1 MENNMSQNTI
11 TSSHFFTNRDGNTLM
26 KEFEGIL
33 ENNSQIKNLD
43 AVVGF
48 LRASGY
54 FTLRPFLDGI
64 NKVRILIG
72 IDVDKYIAHAHQKG
86 VLFFGAEEEVKEEC
100 LRMLKQDVESS
111 NYTKQVE
118 DGMLQM
124 VQDMIDGKLELR
136 AHPSKKIHAKFYI
149 LYPDNY
155 SQYTFGAAI
164 TGSSNLS
171 GNGLG
176 IGEDKQYEFNVK
188 LTQYDDVQFAK
199 NEFELLWEEAQ
210 GVPINAEDYRATL
223 DKTYLKG
230 DVTPYELYIK
240 MLMEYFSDRVLEV
253 DQNDPFDMPEGY
265 EKFEYQMD
273 AVIEGYQKLIR
284 YDGFFLADVVGLGKT
299 VVATMIAK
307 KFLIENGRDN
317 TKILVVYP
325 PAVEQN
331 WITTFKDF
339 GIDKYAC
346 FVSNGS
352 LSKVL
357 DDDNYKYWNADEY
370 DLVLVDEA
378 HKFRTHTTGAF
389 QQLQEICKMPR
400 VETGNIPG
408 YKKKV
413 MLISATPMNNSPAD
427 LYNQILMFQ
436 DPRRS
441 TIDGVPNLTAFFSP
455 LVVEFRKLRKEP
467 NMDLTKFKKLAERVR
482 DRIIKPLTV
491 RRTRT
496 DIESIARYN
505 KDINGFPKVAKP
517 NKEEYEL
524 NDHLANLFVEA
535 MHILDKGLN
544 YARYQAIAYLK
555 PEVSNGLYD
564 NAELISRSLAGIR
577 KNGMVKRLES
587 SFHAFKISVDNF
599 RQANQNL
606 INMWEKDRIF
616 IAPDMDINLL
626 YELDYTD
633 DEIEEKL
640 NEKAEDNPKNAVFK
654 RDDFRPEY
662 IDILRQDQE
671 LLNKMCTE
679 WENISD
685 NDDSKFAKFA
695 DLLKHELFKKEI
707 NKEGKVVVFSE
718 SVDTINYLAERI
730 GRHDV
735 LVISSDNRG
744 KQFKTIRENFD
755 ANWKTKK
762 DDFPIILTS
771 DVLAEGVN
779 LHRSNIIV
787 NYDTPWNST
796 KLMQRIGRVNRIGSK
811 SDTIYNYVFYP
822 SRQGN
827 EQISLKEISLS
838 KIQTFHTTF
847 GEDNQVYSTEE
858 IIDRD
863 LDKLFKEGIKREQED
878 RNLELPF
885 YEELRSL
892 YQQNKREYKRIEKIS
907 LRSRTGREP
916 HEVDGVSL
924 SKDTLVFLKTNFR
937 KVFYLVNNEQT
948 REISVLDAMSFF
960 KANPE
965 EKAVPRIDKHHEH
978 VEKAIKQFKANKVE
992 EMQNEEANQNQRSN
1006 LGAQVT
1012 TAVSL
1017 INSVLPHVPDGDTRL
1032 KLAQLKELAE
1042 RGTITY
1048 IAKRLQRI
1056 QKDLQRNGAS
1066 KAKLTFDDALKQ
1078 ILEMAN
1084 HYNAYYRDTEK
1095 AEEETDATIILSE
1108 SFQ

>member
-1 MENNMSQNTI
+1 MTDI
-11 TSSHFFTNRDGNTLM
+11 PVSSHFFTNRDGNTLM
-26 KEFEGIL
+26 KEFDGML
-33 ENNSQIKNLD
+33 ENNPQIKNLD

-54 FTLRPFLDGI
+54 FTLRPFLDNI
-64 NKVRILIG
+64 NKVRLLIG
-72 IDVDKYIAHAHQKG
+72 IDVDKYIAHAHQRG
-86 VLFFGAEEEVKEEC
+86 ELFFGAEEQVKEEC
-100 LRMLKQDVESS
+100 LRLLKQDIEQS

-149 LYPDNY
+149 LYPDNFN
-155 SQYTFGAAI
+155 QHTFGAAI

-176 IGEDKQYEFNVK
+176 IGDDKQYEFNVK
-188 LTQYDDVQFAK
+188 LTQYDDVEFAK
-199 NEFELLWEEAQ
+199 QEFELLWQEAE
-210 GVPINAEDYRATL
+210 GVPIDATDYQATL

-240 MLMEYFSDRVLEV
+240 MLMEYFSDRVLAI
-253 DQNDPFDMPEGY
+253 DQDDPFDMPEGY

-273 AVIEGYQKLIR
+273 AVVEGYQKLIR

-331 WITTFKDF
+331 WKTTFKDF
-339 GIDKYAC
+339 GIDKYTQ

-352 LSKVL
+352 LSKIL
-357 DDDNYKYWNADEY
+357 DDDNYNYWNADEY

-378 HKFRTHTTGAF
+378 HKFRNHTTGAF

-413 MLISATPMNNSPAD
+413 MLISATPMNNTPAD
-427 LYNQILMFQ
+427 LYYQILMFQ
-436 DPRRS
+436 DPRHC

-455 LVVEFRKLRKEP
+455 LVVEFRKMRQQE
-467 NMDLTKFKKLAERVR
+467 NFDLKQFKKLAERVR
-482 DRIIKPLTV
+482 DRVIKPLTV

-496 DIESIARYN
+496 DIESITRYN
-505 KDINGFPKVAKP
+505 KDIHGFPKVAKP
-517 NKEEYEL
+517 IKKEYEL
-524 NDHLANLFVEA
+524 NDHLANLFEEA
-535 MHILDKGLN
+535 MQTLDKKLT

-577 KNGMVKRLES
+577 KNGLVKRLES
-587 SFHAFKISVDNF
+587 SFYAFKISVENF
-599 RQANQNL
+599 RQANENM
-606 INMWEKDRIF
+606 INMWENDRIF
-616 IAPDMDINLL
+616 IAPDMDINKL
-626 YELDYTD
+626 YELGYTD

-654 RDDFRPEY
+654 RDDFKPDY
-662 IDILRQDQE
+662 IDMLRKDQE
-671 LLNKMCTE
+671 LLDEMWLE
-679 WENISD
+679 WECID
-685 NDDSKFAKFA
+685 DDDDSKFAKFE
-695 DLLKHELFKKEI
+695 DLLKHELFKKDR
-707 NKEGKVVVFSE
+707 NPEGKVVVFSE
-718 SVDTINYLAERI
+718 AVDTIEYLSRRI
-730 GRHDV
+730 NRKDV
-735 LVISSDNRG
+735 LVISAKNRS
-744 KQFKTIRENFD
+744 QLFKTIRENFD
-755 ANWKTKK
+755 ANWKLKK
-762 DDFPIILTS
+762 DDYNIILTS
-771 DVLAEGVN
+771 DVLAEGIN
-779 LHRSNIIV
+779 LHRSNIII
-787 NYDTPWNST
+787 NYDTPWNAT
-796 KLMQRIGRVNRIGSK
+796 RLMQRIGRVNRIGSK

-827 EQISLKEISLS
+827 KEIKLNQIALS

-847 GEDNQVYSTEE
+847 GEDNQIYSTEE

-863 LDKLFKEGIKREQED
+863 LDKLFSEGLKREQED
-878 RNLELPF
+878 HNLELPF
-885 YEELRSL
+885 YEELRNL
-892 YQQNKREYKRIEKIS
+892 FQQNRKEYKRIERLS
-907 LRSRTGREP
+907 LRSRTGRAP
-916 HEVDGVSL
+916 REVEGVTL
-924 SKDTLVFLKTNFR
+924 SGDTLVFLKTNFR
-937 KVFYLVNNEQT
+937 KVFYLVNNEQS
-948 REISVLDAMSFF
+948 RELSVLDALNYF

-965 EKAVPRIDKHHEH
+965 EKTVPRIERHHEH
-978 VEKAIKQFKANKVE
+978 VEKALQAFMATKE
-992 EMQNEEANQNQRSN
+992 EELHEEESNQSQRSN

-1017 INSVLPHVPDGDTRL
+1017 INSMLPHIEDGDIRL
-1032 KLAQLKELAE
+1032 KLVQLKELAE

-1056 QKDLQRNGAS
+1056 QKDLQRQGG
-1066 KAKLTFDDALKQ
+1066 KAKMDFDEALKQ
-1078 ILEMAN
+1078 VLDMAN
-1084 HYNAYYRDTEK
+1084 HYNAYYRDTQQ
-1095 AEEETDATIILSE
+1095 AEEESAATIILSE

>member
-1 MENNMSQNTI
+1 MTDI
-11 TSSHFFTNRDGNTLM
+11 PVSSHFFTNRDGNTLM
-26 KEFEGIL
+26 KEFEGML
-33 ENNSQIKNLD
+33 ENNPQIKNLD

-54 FTLRPFLDGI
+54 FTLRPFLDNI

-72 IDVDKYIAHAHQKG
+72 IDVDKYIAHAHQRG
-86 VLFFGAEEEVKEEC
+86 ELFFGAEEQVKEEC
-100 LRMLKQDVESS
+100 LRLLKQDIEQS
-111 NYTKQVE
+111 NYSKQVE

-149 LYPDNY
+149 LYPDNFN
-155 SQYTFGAAI
+155 QHTFGAAI

-176 IGEDKQYEFNVK
+176 IGDDKQYEFNVK
-188 LTQYDDVQFAK
+188 LTQYDDVEFAK
-199 NEFELLWEEAQ
+199 QEFELLWQEAE
-210 GVPINAEDYRATL
+210 GVPIDATDYQATL

-240 MLMEYFSDRVLEV
+240 MLMEYFSDRVLAI
-253 DQNDPFDMPEGY
+253 DQDDPFDMPEGY

-273 AVIEGYQKLIR
+273 AVVEGYQKLIR

-331 WITTFKDF
+331 WKTTFKDF
-339 GIDKYAC
+339 GIDKYTQ

-352 LSKVL
+352 LSKIL
-357 DDDNYKYWNADEY
+357 DDDNYNYWNADEY

-378 HKFRTHTTGAF
+378 HKFRNHTTGAF

-413 MLISATPMNNSPAD
+413 MLISATPMNNTPAD
-427 LYNQILMFQ
+427 LYYQILMFQ
-436 DPRRS
+436 DPRHC

-455 LVVEFRKLRKEP
+455 LVVEFRKMRQQE
-467 NMDLTKFKKLAERVR
+467 NFDLKQFKKLAERVR
-482 DRIIKPLTV
+482 DRVIKPLTV

-496 DIESIARYN
+496 DIESISRYN
-505 KDINGFPKVAKP
+505 KDIHGFPKVAKP
-517 NKEEYEL
+517 IKKEYEL
-524 NDHLANLFVEA
+524 NDHLANLFEVA
-535 MHILDKGLN
+535 MQTLDKKLT

-577 KNGMVKRLES
+577 KNGLVKRLES
-587 SFHAFKISVDNF
+587 SFYAFKISVENF
-599 RQANQNL
+599 RQANENM
-606 INMWEKDRIF
+606 INMWENDRIF
-616 IAPDMDINLL
+616 IAPDMDINKL
-626 YELDYTD
+626 YELGYTD

-640 NEKAEDNPKNAVFK
+640 NEKAEDNPKNAVFT
-654 RDDFRPEY
+654 RNDFKPDY
-662 IDILRQDQE
+662 IDMLCKDQE
-671 LLNKMCTE
+671 LLDEMWLE
-679 WENISD
+679 WECID
-685 NDDSKFAKFA
+685 DDDDSKFAKFE
-695 DLLKHELFKKEI
+695 DLLKHELFKKDR
-707 NKEGKVVVFSE
+707 NPEGKVVVFSE
-718 SVDTINYLAERI
+718 AVDTIEYLSRCI
-730 GRHDV
+730 NRKDV
-735 LVISSDNRG
+735 LVISAKNRS
-744 KQFKTIRENFD
+744 QLFKTIRENFD
-755 ANWKTKK
+755 ANWKLKK
-762 DDFPIILTS
+762 DDYNIILTS
-771 DVLAEGVN
+771 DVLAEGIN
-779 LHRSNIIV
+779 LHRSNIII
-787 NYDTPWNST
+787 NYDTPWNAT
-796 KLMQRIGRVNRIGSK
+796 RLMQRIGRVNRIGSK

-827 EQISLKEISLS
+827 KEIKLNQIALS

-847 GEDNQVYSTEE
+847 GEDNQIYSTEE

-863 LDKLFKEGIKREQED
+863 LDKLFSEGLKREQED
-878 RNLELPF
+878 HNLELPF
-885 YEELRSL
+885 YEELRNL
-892 YQQNKREYKRIEKIS
+892 FQQNRKEYKRIERLS
-907 LRSRTGREP
+907 LRSRTGRAP
-916 HEVDGVSL
+916 REVEGVTL
-924 SKDTLVFLKTNFR
+924 SGDTLVFLKTNFR
-937 KVFYLVNNEQT
+937 KVFYLVNNEQS
-948 REISVLDAMSFF
+948 RELSVLDALNYF

-965 EKAVPRIDKHHEH
+965 EKPVPRIERHHEH
-978 VEKAIKQFKANKVE
+978 IEKALQAFMATKE
-992 EMQNEEANQNQRSN
+992 EELHEEESNQSQRSN

-1017 INSVLPHVPDGDTRL
+1017 INSMLPHIEDGDIRL
-1032 KLAQLKELAE
+1032 KLVQLKELAE

-1056 QKDLQRNGAS
+1056 QKDLQRQGG
-1066 KAKLTFDDALKQ
+1066 KAKMDFDEALKQ
-1078 ILEMAN
+1078 VLDMAN
-1084 HYNAYYRDTEK
+1084 HYNAYYRDTQQ
-1095 AEEETDATIILSE
+1095 AEEESAATIILSE

>member
-1 MENNMSQNTI
+1 MSDI
-11 TSSHFFTNRDGNTLM
+11 PISSHFFTNRDGNTLM

-33 ENNSQIKNLD
+33 SNNHQIKNLD

-54 FTLRPFLDGI
+54 FTLRPFLDNI
-64 NKVRILIG
+64 NKVRVLIG
-72 IDVDKYIAHAHQKG
+72 IDVDKYIARAHQKG
-86 VLFFGAEEEVKEEC
+86 ELFFGAEEDVKEEC
-100 LRMLKQDVESS
+100 LRMLKQDIEQS
-111 NYTKQVE
+111 NYTKKVE

-155 SQYTFGAAI
+155 NQHTFGAAI

-176 IGEDKQYEFNVK
+176 IGEDRQYEFNVK
-188 LTQYDDVQFAK
+188 LTQYDDVAFAR
-199 NEFELLWEEAQ
+199 NEFELLWEEAK
-210 GVPINAEDYRATL
+210 GVPINAVDYQETL

-240 MLMEYFSDRVLEV
+240 MLMEYFSDRVLQV
-253 DQNDPFDMPEGY
+253 DQDDPFDMPEGY
-265 EKFEYQMD
+265 DKFEYQMD

-299 VVATMIAK
+299 VIATMIAK

-331 WITTFKDF
+331 WKTTFKDF
-339 GIDKYAC
+339 GIDKYAQ

-352 LSKVL
+352 LSKIL
-357 DDDNYKYWNADEY
+357 DDDNYNYWNADEY

-378 HKFRTHTTGAF
+378 HKFRNHTTGAF

-400 VETGNIPG
+400 IETGNIPG

-413 MLISATPMNNSPAD
+413 MLISATPMNNTPAD
-427 LYNQILMFQ
+427 IYYQILMFQ
-436 DPRRS
+436 DPRHC
-441 TIDGVPNLTAFFSP
+441 TIDSVPNLTAFFSP
-455 LVVEFRKLRKEP
+455 LVVEFRKFRKQE
-467 NMDLTKFKKLAERVR
+467 DFDVKQFKKLAERVR
-482 DRIIKPLTV
+482 DRVIKPLTV

-496 DIESIARYN
+496 DIESIPRYN
-505 KDINGFPKVAKP
+505 KDVNGFPKVAEPIK
-517 NKEEYEL
+517 KEYEL
-524 NDHLANLFVEA
+524 NEHLANLFKEA
-535 MHILDKGLN
+535 MNILDKQLV

-555 PEVSNGLYD
+555 PEASNGLYD

-577 KNGMVKRLES
+577 KNGLVKRLES
-587 SFHAFKISVDNF
+587 SFYAFKISVDNF
-599 RQANQNL
+599 RQANENM
-606 INMWEKDRIF
+606 IKMWENDRIF
-616 IAPDMDINLL
+616 IAPDMDINKL
-626 YELDYTD
+626 YELGYTD

-640 NEKAEDNPKNAVFK
+640 NEKAEDNPKNATFM
-654 RDDFRPEY
+654 RDDFEPEY
-662 IDILRQDQE
+662 IDLLRHDQK
-671 LLNKMCTE
+671 LLEDMWLE
-679 WENISD
+679 WECID
-685 NDDSKFAKFA
+685 EDDDSKFAKFA
-695 DLLKHELFKKEI
+695 DLLKHELFKKDR
-707 NKEGKVVVFSE
+707 NPEGKIVVFSE
-718 SVDTINYLAERI
+718 SVDTIEYLAKRI
-730 GRHDV
+730 GRSDV
-735 LVISSDNRG
+735 MVISAQNRSSL
-744 KQFKTIRENFD
+744 FKTIRENFD

-762 DDFPIILTS
+762 NDFNIILTS

-779 LHRSNIIV
+779 LHRSNIII
-787 NYDTPWNST
+787 NYDTPWNAT
-796 KLMQRIGRVNRIGSK
+796 RLMQRIGRVNRIGSK
-811 SDTIYNYVFYP
+811 SDSIYNYVFYP
-822 SRQGN
+822 SEQGN
-827 EQISLKEISLS
+827 KEIKLNQIALS

-847 GEDNQVYSTEE
+847 GEDNQIYSTDE

-885 YEELRSL
+885 FEELRNL
-892 YQQNKREYKRIEKIS
+892 YQQNRREYKRIERLS

-916 HEVDGVSL
+916 REVDGVTL
-924 SKDTLVFLKTNFR
+924 SGDTLIFLKTNLR
-937 KVFYLVNNEQT
+937 KIFYLANDEQT
-948 REISVLDAMSFF
+948 RELSVLDAFIFF
-960 KANPE
+960 KATPE
-965 EKAVPRIDKHHEH
+965 EKPVPRISQHHDH
-978 VEKAIKQFKANKVE
+978 VEKALDKFKATKE
-992 EMQNEEANQNQRSN
+992 EELHEEESNQNQRSN

-1012 TAVSL
+1012 TAISL
-1017 INSVLPHVPDGDTRL
+1017 INSMMPHIEDGDTRL
-1032 KLAQLKELAE
+1032 KLTQLKELAE

-1056 QKDLQRNGAS
+1056 QKDLQRQGGS
-1066 KAKLTFDDALKQ
+1066 KARMTFDEALKQ

-1084 HYNAYYRDTEK
+1084 HYNAYYRDTQHT
-1095 AEEETDATIILSE
+1095 EEESDAIIILSE

>member
-1 MENNMSQNTI
+1 MTNNTI
-11 TSSHFFTNRDGNTLM
+11 TNSHFFTNRDGNTLM

-33 ENNSQIKNLD
+33 SNNPQIKNLD

-54 FTLRPFLDGI
+54 FTLRPFLNNID
-64 NKVRILIG
+64 KVRVLIG
-72 IDVDKYIAHAHQKG
+72 IDVDKYIARANQKG
-86 VLFFGAEEEVKEEC
+86 ELFFGAEEEVKEEC
-100 LRMLKQDVESS
+100 LRLLKEDIEQSH
-111 NYTKQVE
+111 YTKQVE

-136 AHPSKKIHAKFYI
+136 AHPSKKIHAKLYI
-149 LYPDNY
+149 LYPENY

-176 IGEDKQYEFNVK
+176 ITSEKQYEFNVK
-188 LTQYDDVQFAK
+188 LTQYDDVAFAR
-199 NEFELLWEEAQ
+199 NEFELLWEEAK
-210 GVPINAEDYRATL
+210 GVPINAVDYQETL

-240 MLMEYFSDRVLEV
+240 MLMEYFSDRVLQV
-253 DQNDPFDMPEGY
+253 DQDDPFDMPEGY
-265 EKFEYQMD
+265 DKFEYQTD

-299 VVATMIAK
+299 VIATMIAK
-307 KFLIENGRDN
+307 KFLIENGRSN

-331 WITTFKDF
+331 WKSTFHDF
-339 GIDKYAC
+339 EIDQYAR

-357 DDDNYKYWNADEY
+357 DDENYDYWNADEY

-378 HKFRTHTTGAF
+378 HKFRNHTTGAF

-400 VETGNIPG
+400 METGKIPG

-413 MLISATPMNNSPAD
+413 MLISATPMNNTPAD
-427 LYNQILMFQ
+427 IYYQILMFQ
-436 DPRRS
+436 DPRHC

-455 LVVEFRKLRKEP
+455 LVVEFRKFRMQEDF
-467 NMDLTKFKKLAERVR
+467 DLKQFKKLAEKVR
-482 DRIIKPLTV
+482 DRVIKPLTV

-496 DIESIARYN
+496 DIESIPRYN
-505 KDINGFPKVAKP
+505 KDVNGFPKVAEPIK
-517 NKEEYEL
+517 KEYEL
-524 NDHLANLFVEA
+524 NEHLANLFKEA
-535 MHILDKGLN
+535 MNLLDKQLV

-555 PEVSNGLYD
+555 PEASNGLYD

-577 KNGMVKRLES
+577 KNGLVKRLES
-587 SFHAFKISVDNF
+587 SFYAFKISLNNF
-599 RQANQNL
+599 RQANENM
-606 INMWEKDRIF
+606 IKMWENDRIF
-616 IAPDMDINLL
+616 IAPDMDINSL
-626 YELDYTD
+626 YEQGYTD

-654 RDDFRPEY
+654 RSDFQPEY
-662 IDILRQDQE
+662 IDVLRQDQK
-671 LLNKMCTE
+671 LLDDMWRE

-685 NDDSKFAKFA
+685 DDDSKFAKFA
-695 DLLKHELFKKEI
+695 DLLKHELFKKDR
-707 NKEGKVVVFSE
+707 NREGKIVVFSE
-718 SVDTINYLAERI
+718 SVDTIEYLAQRI
-730 GRHDV
+730 GRKDV
-735 LVISSDNRG
+735 LVISAKNRNAL
-744 KQFKTIRENFD
+744 FKTIRENFD
-755 ANWKTKK
+755 ANWKKKK
-762 DDFPIILTS
+762 DDYNIILTS

-779 LHRSNIIV
+779 LHRSNIII

-796 KLMQRIGRVNRIGSK
+796 RLMQRIGRVNRIGSK

-822 SRQGN
+822 SEQGN
-827 EQISLKEISLS
+827 KQIKLNQIALS

-847 GEDNQVYSTEE
+847 GEDNQIYSTDE

-863 LDKLFKEGIKREQED
+863 IDKLFKEGIKQEQEN

-892 YQQNKREYKRIEKIS
+892 FLQNHKEYKRIERLS

-916 HEVDGVSL
+916 REVDGVTL
-924 SKDTLVFLKTNFR
+924 SGDTMVFLKTNFR
-937 KVFYLVNNEQT
+937 KIFYLVNDEET
-948 REISVLDAMSFF
+948 RELSVLDALNYF
-960 KANPE
+960 KANTE
-965 EKAVPRIDKHHEH
+965 EKPVPRIAQHHDH
-978 VEKAIKQFKANKVE
+978 VEKAVERFKATKELELKE
-992 EMQNEEANQNQRSN
+992 EESNQSQRSN
-1006 LGAQVT
+1006 LGAQVMM
-1012 TAVSL
+1012 AVNL
-1017 INSVLPHVPDGDTRL
+1017 INSMIPHIDDGDTRL
-1032 KLAQLKELAE
+1032 KLIQLKELAE

-1056 QKDLQRNGAS
+1056 QKDLQRQGGS
-1066 KAKLTFDDALKQ
+1066 KAKMTFDEALKQ

-1084 HYNAYYRDTEK
+1084 HYNAYYRESQR
-1095 AEEETDATIILSE
+1095 AEEESDACIILSE
-1108 SFQ
+1108 SFQNI

>member
-1 MENNMSQNTI
+1 MVEI
-11 TSSHFFTNRDGNTLM
+11 PVSSHFFTNKDGNTLM

-33 ENNSQIKNLD
+33 ENNPQIKNLD

-54 FTLRPFLDGI
+54 FTLRPFLDNI

-72 IDVDKYIAHAHQKG
+72 IDVDKYIAKAHQRG
-86 VLFFGAEEEVKEEC
+86 EIFFGAEEDVKEEC
-100 LRMLKQDVESS
+100 LRLLKQDIEQS

-149 LYPDNY
+149 LYPDNFNQH
-155 SQYTFGAAI
+155 SFGAAI

-176 IGEDKQYEFNVK
+176 IGDDKQYEFNVK
-188 LTQYDDVQFAK
+188 LTQFDDVAFAK
-199 NEFELLWEEAQ
+199 HEFELLWEEAK
-210 GVPINAEDYRATL
+210 GVPIDATDYQATL

-240 MLMEYFSDRVLEV
+240 MLMEYFSDRVLAI
-253 DQNDPFDMPEGY
+253 DQDDPFDMPEGY

-273 AVIEGYQKLIR
+273 AVVEGYQKLIR

-331 WITTFKDF
+331 WKTTFKDF
-339 GIDKYAC
+339 GIDKYTQ

-352 LSKVL
+352 LSKIL
-357 DDDNYKYWNADEY
+357 DDDNYNYWNADEY

-378 HKFRTHTTGAF
+378 
-389 QQLQEICKMPR
+389 
-400 VETGNIPG
+400 VETGYIPG

-413 MLISATPMNNSPAD
+413 MLISATPMNNTPAD
-427 LYNQILMFQ
+427 LYYQILMFQ
-436 DPRRS
+436 DPRQC

-455 LVVEFRKLRKEP
+455 LIVEFRKMRQQDDF
-467 NMDLTKFKKLAERVR
+467 DLKQFKRLAERVR
-482 DRIIKPLTV
+482 DRVIKPLTV

-496 DIESIARYN
+496 DIESIARYS
-505 KDINGFPKVAKP
+505 KDIHGFPKVAKP
-517 NKEEYEL
+517 IKKEYEL
-524 NDHLANLFVEA
+524 NDHLANLFEEA
-535 MHILDKGLN
+535 MQTLDKKLTC
-544 YARYQAIAYLK
+544 ARYQAIAYLK

-577 KNGMVKRLES
+577 KNGLVKRLES
-587 SFHAFKISVDNF
+587 CFYAFKISVENF
-599 RQANQNL
+599 RQANQNM
-606 INMWEKDRIF
+606 IDMWENDRIF
-616 IAPDMDINLL
+616 IAPDMDINKL
-626 YELDYTD
+626 YELGYTD

-640 NEKAEDNPKNAVFK
+640 NEKAEDNPKNAVFM
-654 RDDFRPEY
+654 RDDFKPEY
-662 IDILRQDQE
+662 IDMLRDFKPEYIDMLRKDQE
-671 LLNKMCTE
+671 LLDEMWLE
-679 WENISD
+679 WECID
-685 NDDSKFAKFA
+685 DDDDSKFAKFE
-695 DLLKHELFKKEI
+695 DLLKHELFKKDR
-707 NKEGKVVVFSE
+707 NPEGKVVVFSE
-718 SVDTINYLAERI
+718 AVDTIEYLSRRI
-730 GRHDV
+730 NRKDV
-735 LVISSDNRG
+735 LVISAKNRS
-744 KQFKTIRENFD
+744 QLFKTIRENFD
-755 ANWKTKK
+755 ANWKLRK
-762 DDFPIILTS
+762 DDYNIILTS

-779 LHRSNIIV
+779 LHRSNIII
-787 NYDTPWNST
+787 NYDTPWNAT
-796 KLMQRIGRVNRIGSK
+796 RLMQRIGRVNRIGSK
-811 SDTIYNYVFYP
+811 SDTIFNYVFYP

-827 EQISLKEISLS
+827 KEIKLNQIALS

-847 GEDNQVYSTEE
+847 GEDNQIYSTEE

-863 LDKLFKEGIKREQED
+863 LDKLFTEGLKREQED
-878 RNLELPF
+878 QNLELPF

-892 YQQNKREYKRIEKIS
+892 YQQNRKEYKRIERLS

-916 HEVDGVSL
+916 RDVEGVTL
-924 SKDTLVFLKTNFR
+924 SDDTLVFLKTNFR
-937 KVFYLVNNEQT
+937 KVFYLVNDEQT
-948 REISVLDAMSFF
+948 RELSVLDALNYF
-960 KANPE
+960 KAKPD
-965 EKAVPRIDKHHEH
+965 EKPVARIESHHNH
-978 VEKAIKQFKANKVE
+978 VEKALQAFSATKEKE
-992 EMQNEEANQNQRSN
+992 LHEEEANQNQRNN

-1012 TAVSL
+1012 QAVSL
-1017 INSVLPHVPDGDTRL
+1017 LNGMLPHIEDGDTRL
-1032 KLAQLKELAE
+1032 KIIQLKELAE

-1056 QKDLQRNGAS
+1056 QKDLQRQGGS
-1066 KAKLTFDDALKQ
+1066 KAKMGFDEALKQ
-1078 ILEMAN
+1078 VLEMAN
-1084 HYNAYYRDTEK
+1084 HYNAYYRDTQH
-1095 AEEETDATIILSE
+1095 AEEESDATIILSE
-1108 SFQ
+1108 SFAK